1 MCSPSK
7 TSSGGLRA
15 PRTVNSTRIVSIS
28 TSSGNAPDGRKVK
41 FKPYNRLPFSLF
53 RQARTVSELESIF
66 AFIEYAVPEKDQ
78 KVLDDCTIEQINDAI
93 AAWQAD
99 AGVSPGE

>member
-1 MCSPSK
+1 MPTTPK
-7 TSSGGLRA
+7 QPQDHKPPAET
-15 PRTVNSTRIVSIS
+15 PFVWT
-28 TSSGNAPDGRKVK
+28 APDGRKVK

-53 RQARTVSELESIF
+53 RNARTVSELESIF

-78 KVLDDCTIEQINDAI
+78 KVLDDCTIEEINDAI

>member
-1 MCSPSK
+1 MPEVK
-7 TSSGGLRA
+7 QPQDHQPKADA
-15 PRTVNSTRIVSIS
+15 PFVWT
-28 TSSGNAPDGRKVK
+28 APDGRKVK

-53 RQARTVSELESIF
+53 RNARNVSELESIF
-66 AFIEYAVPEKDQ
+66 AFIEYAVTEKDQ

-93 AAWQAD
+93 AAWQGA